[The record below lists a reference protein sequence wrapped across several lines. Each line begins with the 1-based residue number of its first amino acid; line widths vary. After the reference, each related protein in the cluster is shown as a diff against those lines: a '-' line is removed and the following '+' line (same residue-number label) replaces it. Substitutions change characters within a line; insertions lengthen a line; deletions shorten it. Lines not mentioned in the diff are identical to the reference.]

1 MASGNPG
8 AGLVSGAAELVT
20 VVVPCCN
27 EAEVLPRT
35 CAAIDALSRA
45 GADRYRFHFVLVD
58 DGSTDAT
65 WPILNELFGN
75 RADCTLLRHGANR
88 GITAACLTGFRAA
101 ESEIVASFD
110 CDLSYDPQHLLRLL
124 ESMTPGVDCVTG
136 SPYHPQGGVRNVPEW
151 RVSLSRTASFLYRMV
166 LRQRLA
172 TYTSCFRVYRRDA
185 VLDLNH
191 CRAGFLG
198 MAEILARMDAGG
210 RRIVEVPVILNRRVA
225 GRSKLRVVPTVFAHL
240 QFVTALACDRIA
252 NSWRQ

>member
-1 MASGNPG
+1 MSC
-8 AGLVSGAAELVT
+8 LAEPIT

-27 EAEVLPRT
+27 EVEVLPRT
-35 CAAIDALSRA
+35 CAALDALSRA
-45 GADRYRFHFVLVD
+45 GADRYRFHFVLID

-75 RADCTLLRHGANR
+75 RVDCTLLRHDVNR

-124 ESMTPGVDCVTG
+124 EYMTPGVDCVTG

-151 RVSLSRTASFLYRMV
+151 RVSLSRTASFLYRMA
-166 LRQRLA
+166 LHQKLA

-185 VLDLNH
+185 VLDLNIR
-191 CRAGFLG
+191 RAGFPG
-198 MAEILARMDAGG
+198 MAEILARLDAGG
-210 RRIVEVPVILNRRVA
+210 RRIVEVPIVLNRRMA
-225 GRSKLRVVPTVFAHL
+225 GRSKFRIVPAAFAHL
-240 QFVTALACDRIA
+240 QLVTALAFDRIA
-252 NSWRQ
+252 NSWRHWGEKL